1 MNGVTQKN
9 YIIILWDDRNYTIP
23 QVSFFYFESL
33 TEALELFFDKSN
45 PRDKIKCGIHYIV
58 LLYETNG
65 NFEYHVSGPLNE
77 RPLLFA
83 FTDAYLES
91 GKDFENLYLIENQK
105 PDILIK

>member
-1 MNGVTQKN
+1 MNKLAQEN
-9 YIIILWDDRNYTIP
+9 YIIILWDDRKYTIP

-45 PRDKIKCGIHYIV
+45 PMDKINCGEHYIV
-58 LLYETNG
+58 LLYKTNG
-65 NFEYHVSGPLNE
+65 NFEYHVSGPPNE

-83 FTDAYLES
+83 FTDAYLKS
-91 GKDFENLYLIENQK
+91 DNDFENLYYFENQK